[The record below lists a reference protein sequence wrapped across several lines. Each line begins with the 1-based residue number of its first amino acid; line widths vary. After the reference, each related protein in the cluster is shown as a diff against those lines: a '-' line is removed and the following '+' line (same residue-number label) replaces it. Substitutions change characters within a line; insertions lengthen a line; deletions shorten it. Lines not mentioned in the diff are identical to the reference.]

1 MKLSG
6 IKSYLSKPSR
16 AIIASVIV
24 TVITV
29 LLMFVLKPLF
39 PEQTAIYRTLSTVGA
54 AEIEPGEYV
63 DVKFRSFADFDSIGV
78 AVYAD
83 SPSKEYE
90 LKLVEQTDEYYVVRI
105 TNSGSDILKILLES
119 PQVYKSIEPYN
130 ETGTIDISLNVNGS
144 PNGNVFTFVTFF
156 TALFVF
162 FVTFAYLTDNLT
174 PSKFYLIGAL
184 TLGLGAYPVLFP
196 AWCAHDADAHFQ
208 AVYRFSNILLGKGS
222 GWVGR
227 KCDVEF
233 FQGSW
238 KRFVFEGGYRP
249 DPASD
254 MYLPVVMNNKMFVS
268 ADQTVM
274 VQSDGG
280 DYAYMV
286 FYSIFNYLPLVIGFV
301 IGRLINLSPMYMIHL
316 ARYLQGALFVYL
328 TWRAIKKVKSENI
341 AYLLTL
347 VSLFPM
353 SLAYLTSFSYDGP
366 VLTYVI
372 CGIAMLFCF
381 KEDEKAWNRKNIIE
395 ACIWFF
401 LVGSVKGGAYV
412 IMIPMVFMLIR
423 KPLKDRKNLLPIAL
437 TAIAFLAM
445 GLSNVVLKP
454 RGEDLFQLT
463 GDDGFYS
470 ASFALYHPFKYLAM
484 CASTLF
490 VFAGDIITDSVGR
503 SEGWNEVAI
512 PGIIIVFILLATITC
527 TIASSKASKVTISQ
541 VISFVIATVLLLLC
555 APAMLLHDT
564 PVGNDIIMGVQGRYF
579 RPLAPLII
587 MLIVGICEAVGSKLE
602 KKSMESLTSKSV
614 AIKNVSLVIFAIG
627 SVAAIIAMNSLYL
640 GR

>member
-1 MKLSG
+1 
-6 IKSYLSKPSR
+6 
-16 AIIASVIV
+16 
-24 TVITV
+24 
-29 LLMFVLKPLF
+29 
-39 PEQTAIYRTLSTVGA
+39 
-54 AEIEPGEYV
+54 
-63 DVKFRSFADFDSIGV
+63 
-78 AVYAD
+78 
-83 SPSKEYE
+83 
-90 LKLVEQTDEYYVVRI
+90 
-105 TNSGSDILKILLES
+105 
-119 PQVYKSIEPYN
+119 
-130 ETGTIDISLNVNGS
+130 
-144 PNGNVFTFVTFF
+144 
-156 TALFVF
+156 
-162 FVTFAYLTDNLT
+162 
-174 PSKFYLIGAL
+174 
-184 TLGLGAYPVLFP
+184 
-196 AWCAHDADAHFQ
+196 
-208 AVYRFSNILLGKGS
+208 
-222 GWVGR
+222 
-227 KCDVEF
+227 
-233 FQGSW
+233 
-238 KRFVFEGGYRP
+238 
-249 DPASD
+249 
-254 MYLPVVMNNKMFVS
+254 MFVS

-274 VQSDGG
+274 VPSDGG

-316 ARYLQGALFVYL
+316 ARYLQGALFVFL
-328 TWRAIKKVKSENI
+328 TWRAIKKVKSENT

-353 SLAYLTSFSYDGP
+353 SLAYLTAFSYDGP

-372 CGIAMLFCF
+372 CGIAMLFCL
-381 KEDEKAWNRKNIIE
+381 KEDEKAWNKKNIIE

-401 LVGSVKGGAYV
+401 LIGSVKGGAYV

-423 KPLKDRKNLLPIAL
+423 KPLKSRQNLLPIVL
-437 TAIAFLAM
+437 TAVAFAAM
-445 GLSNVVLKP
+445 GISNVLLKP

-470 ASFALYHPFKYLAM
+470 ASFALCHPFKYLAM

-527 TIASSKASKVTISQ
+527 TIASSKVSKITRSQ

-579 RPLAPLII
+579 RPLAPLVI
-587 MLIVGICEAVGSKLE
+587 MLMVGICEVIGSKLE
-602 KKSMESLTSKSV
+602 KKSLASLTLKSV
-614 AIKNVSLVIFAIG
+614 AIKNVSLIVFAAG

>member
-6 IKSYLSKPSR
+6 LKNYLSKPSR
-16 AIIASVIV
+16 AVIASVAA
-24 TVITV
+24 TLITV
-29 LLMFVLKPLF
+29 LLLFVFKPLF

-54 AEIEPGEYV
+54 LEVEPGDCV
-63 DVKFRSFADFDSIGV
+63 DVKFSSFTDFDSLSV

-90 LKLVEQTDEYYVVRI
+90 LKLIEDTGDYYVLRV
-105 TNSGSDILKILLES
+105 TNTGEDILKLLLES
-119 PQVYKSIEPYN
+119 PEVYKSIEPYN
-130 ETGTIDISLNVNGS
+130 ETGSIDLGLNVNGS
-144 PNGNVFTFVTFF
+144 PNETVFAYVTLF

-162 FVTFAYLTDNLT
+162 LVTFAYLTNNLT

-184 TLGLGAYPVLFP
+184 TLGLGVYPTLFP

-208 AVYRFSNILLGKGS
+208 AVYRFSNIVLGKGS

-227 KCDVEF
+227 ACDVEF
-233 FQGSW
+233 FRGSW
-238 KRFVFEGGYRP
+238 KKFVFEGGYRP

-254 MYLPVVMNNKMFVS
+254 MYLPVMMNKEVFVS
-268 ADQTVM
+268 GDQTAIVA
-274 VQSDGG
+274 SDGG
-280 DYAYMV
+280 DYAYMI
-286 FYSIFNYLPLVIGFV
+286 FYSFFNYLPLILGFV

-316 ARYLQGALFVYL
+316 ARYLQGALFVFL
-328 TWRAIKKVKSENI
+328 TWRAIKKVKSENA

-353 SLAYLTSFSYDGP
+353 SLAYLTAFSYDGP

-381 KEDEKAWNRKNIIE
+381 KEDEKSWNKKNIIE

-412 IMIPMVFMLIR
+412 IMIPMVFMLLK
-423 KPLKDRKNLLPIAL
+423 KPVKSKKNLLPVLLA
-437 TAIAFLAM
+437 AVAFISL
-445 GLSNVVLKP
+445 GINNVLLKP
-454 RGEDLFQLT
+454 RGEELFQLT
-463 GDDGFYS
+463 GDDGYYS

-484 CASTLF
+484 CVSTLF

-503 SEGWNEVAI
+503 SEGWNEAVI
-512 PGIIIVFILLATITC
+512 PGVIILFILIATITC
-527 TIASSKASKVTISQ
+527 TVASGKVSKVNKSQ
-541 VISFVIATVLLLLC
+541 VISYVIASVLLLLC

-587 MLIVGICEAVGSKLE
+587 MLIVGICEVVGSKLE
-602 KKSMESLTSKSV
+602 KKSLESLTSKSV
-614 AIKNVSLVIFAIG
+614 AVKNISLVVFAIG